1 VLLID
6 HFGIWHYPTRYSNN
20 NLTVKMAPRTIPVVL
35 SAALLIS
42 IAQAGYPGWGG
53 SGGGYGGNRP
63 SWWDGDDGDN
73 GDSGNSGSNNNG
85 NINQGALFSSK
96 AEFNK
101 ATRILIAHAV
111 LASLVWVIF
120 IPSLAILLRLNLKA
134 PIIVKL
140 HAIGQIA
147 SYIIYI
153 VAAGMGIWL
162 AQQSA
167 AYGIWDDPHPRLG
180 LAILAIALFQPIFGG
195 VHHRIY
201 KSREQNVAAGNP
213 TKAPGRTALGRVHI
227 WVGRILIALGIIN
240 GGLGIRLASY
250 SPFQT
255 DATSQK
261 ASIGYGVVA
270 GVMFLLYL
278 ISVIAFEIRRARV
291 QLVEEE
297 ERQRNIVP
305 KAALPTYDE
314 SEESVG
320 RPTRYQ

>member
-1 VLLID
+1 
-6 HFGIWHYPTRYSNN
+6 
-20 NLTVKMAPRTIPVVL
+20 MASRPLPVVL
-35 SAALLIS
+35 SIALI
-42 IAQAGYPGWGG
+42 ICVAQAGYPGWGG
-53 SGGGYGGNRP
+53 SNNSGNRP
-63 SWWDGDDGDN
+63 PWWNNGDGDDESN
-73 GDSGNSGSNNNG
+73 GSGNNNG
-85 NINQGALFSSK
+85 NINQGALFSSE

-120 IPSLAILLRLNLKA
+120 IPSLAIILRLNLKS
-134 PIIVKL
+134 PIILKL

-147 SYIIYI
+147 SYVIYI

-167 AYGIWDDPHPRLG
+167 GVWNDPHPRLG
-180 LAILAIALFQPIFGG
+180 LAILAIAFFQPIFGA
-195 VHHRIY
+195 VHHRTY
-201 KSREQNVAAGNP
+201 KTRSQNVAAGKP
-213 TKAPGRTALGRVHI
+213 TKAPGRTPVGRLHL

-255 DATSQK
+255 DSTSQK
-261 ASIGYGVVA
+261 ASIGYGVAA
-270 GVMFLLYL
+270 GVMFLLYMV
-278 ISVIAFEIRRARV
+278 SVIAFEIRRARF
-291 QLVEEE
+291 QRAEEE
-297 ERQRNIVP
+297 EREERIVVP
-305 KAALPTYDE
+305 KAVLPTYAE

>member
-1 VLLID
+1 
-6 HFGIWHYPTRYSNN
+6 
-20 NLTVKMAPRTIPVVL
+20 MARRSTAVVL
-35 SAALLIS
+35 SVALLNS
-42 IAQAGYPGWGG
+42 VAQAGYPGWSG
-53 SGGGYGGNRP
+53 SGGGYGGSRP
-63 SWWDGDDGDN
+63 PWWDGDDGGN
-73 GDSGNSGSNNNG
+73 GDDGNGNNGSNNNG
-85 NINQGALFSSK
+85 NINQGALFSSE

-111 LASLVWVIF
+111 LASLVWVLF
-120 IPSLAILLRLNLKA
+120 IPSLAILVRLNLKA
-134 PIIVKL
+134 PIILKL
-140 HAIGQIA
+140 HAIGQVA

-153 VAAGMGIWL
+153 VATGTGIWL

-167 AYGIWDDPHPRLG
+167 AYGVWNDPHPRLG
-180 LAILAIALFQPIFGG
+180 LAILAIAFFQPIFGA

-201 KSREQNVAAGNP
+201 KSRSQNVAAGNP
-213 TKAPGRTALGRVHI
+213 TNPPGRTPVGRAHLWLGRV
-227 WVGRILIALGIIN
+227 LIALGIIN

-278 ISVIAFEIRRARV
+278 VSVIAFEIRRARL
-291 QLVEEE
+291 QLAEEE
-297 ERQRNIVP
+297 ERERTMVP

-314 SEESVG
+314 SQECVG